1 MKEIFRRR
9 RASETAQIAPAEDEK
24 VTENTENNE
33 NTENTDNAEEA
44 IPTFVEGG
52 VTFAKLISA
61 ADNGEES
68 VIESILIGAGI
79 PYVVKENTTD
89 SWMRVFMGFC
99 TTGVDFYVPE
109 HLLDD
114 ATELIAGED
123 AVELTE
129 EELAALEA
137 EAETIGEDEDA

>member
-1 MKEIFRRR
+1 MKEFFRRP
-9 RASETAQIAPAEDEK
+9 RATETAQIAPAEDE
-24 VTENTENNE
+24 NTVENNE
-33 NTENTDNAEEA
+33 NSENTEDAV
-44 IPTFVEGG
+44 PTFVEGG

-68 VIESILIGAGI
+68 VIESILLGAGI
-79 PYVVKENTTD
+79 PFVAKENTTD

-99 TTGVDFYVPE
+99 TSGVDFYVPE

-123 AVELTE
+123 AVELTDE
-129 EELAALEA
+129 EIAALNE
-137 EAETIGEDEDA
+137 EAETLGEDDGEDEDA